1 MEFLVGPEGDGAL
14 LRSYLKRL
22 KISTKQT
29 AHLKELE
36 HGITVNGVRVTVR
49 YQLKAGD
56 VIDLAIEDDESGES
70 AVPVDLPIEVLYE
83 DDDLVVCNKPPFMP
97 THPSHG
103 HHEDTLANALAFYYQ
118 KQSRPFVFRPV
129 NRLDRNT
136 SGIVM
141 VAKNARAASMMYT
154 EMLSHRIEKRYA
166 AIVTGELTGA
176 GTVDKCLR
184 RTAESIIVREICQ
197 PDSDGAQTALTE
209 YESLFCGGGLSLI
222 SLSPKTGRTHQ
233 LRVHL
238 LSLGHPILGDGLY
251 GKDSPEIGRQALHAC
266 QLSFSRP
273 SDGAKVTITAPMPE
287 DMKAV
292 LKRINYDLT
301 FDERKEHYEIQ
312 KTEI

>member
-1 MEFLVGPEGDGAL
+1 MEFLVGEDGHGML

-22 KISTKQT
+22 KISSKQT
-29 AHLKELE
+29 AHLKELDD
-36 HGITVNGVRVTVR
+36 GITVNGVRVTVR

-56 VIDLAIEDDESGES
+56 VIGLAIEDEESGES
-70 AVPVDLPIEVLYE
+70 AVPVELPLFVLYE
-83 DDDLVVCNKPPFMP
+83 DEDLVVCNKPPFMP

-103 HHEDTLANALAFYYQ
+103 HYDDTLANALAFYYQ
-118 KQSRPFVFRPV
+118 KQGRPFVFRPV

-154 EMLSHRIEKRYA
+154 EMLAHRMEKKYV
-166 AIVTGELTGA
+166 AIVEGELTGS

-184 RTAESIIVREICQ
+184 RTARSIIVRETCK
-197 PDSDGAQTALTE
+197 PDADGAQTALTE
-209 YESLFCGGGLSLI
+209 YESLYCGGGLSLV

-251 GKDSPEIGRQALHAC
+251 GRDSDEIGRQALHAC
-266 QLSFSRP
+266 RLSFNRP
-273 SDGAKVTITAPMPE
+273 SDGARVEVRAPLPD
-287 DMKAV
+287 DMTAV
-292 LKRINYDLT
+292 LEHINCKFT
-301 FDERKEHYEIQ
+301 FEERKPYYEIQ

>member
-1 MEFLVGPEGDGAL
+1 MEFLVEADGDGML

-29 AHLKELE
+29 SHLKELDN
-36 HGITVNGVRVTVR
+36 GITVNGVRVTVR

-56 VIDLAIEDDESGES
+56 VIGLAIEDEVPGES
-70 AVPVDLPIEVLYE
+70 AAPIELPLAVLYE
-83 DDDLVVCNKPPFMP
+83 DDDIVVCNKPPFMP

-103 HHEDTLANALAFYYQ
+103 HHDDTLANALAFYYQ
-118 KQSRPFVFRPV
+118 KQGRPFVFRPV

-141 VAKNARAASMMYT
+141 VAKNARAASMMYN
-154 EMLSHRIEKRYA
+154 EMLAHRMEKHYV
-166 AIVTGELTGA
+166 AIVEGELAGS
-176 GTVDKCLR
+176 GTVEKCLR
-184 RTAESIIVREICQ
+184 RTAQSIIVREVCE
-197 PDSDGAQTALTE
+197 PDADGAQTAQTE
-209 YESLFCGGGLSLI
+209 YESLFCKEGLSLV

-251 GKDSPEIGRQALHAC
+251 GRDSQEIGRQALHAC
-266 QLSFSRP
+266 RLSFNRP
-273 SDGAKVTITAPMPE
+273 SDGARVTVIAPLPD
-287 DMKAV
+287 DMSGV
-292 LKRINYDLT
+292 LERINCKFT
-301 FDERKEHYEIQ
+301 FEERKPYYEIQ